1 MMFGV
6 IFKDLY
12 TENTGHWNVVN
23 LYLKR
28 RVSMLKFMCDVPGL
42 QRRIMGLCIIQI
54 ALILSNVLC
63 EDTVTI
69 TLLHLTMA
77 DCAATHTG
85 WKDHAL
91 AQTSSLP

>member
-1 MMFGV
+1 
-6 IFKDLY
+6 
-12 TENTGHWNVVN
+12 
-23 LYLKR
+23 
-28 RVSMLKFMCDVPGL
+28 
-42 QRRIMGLCIIQI
+42 MGLCIIQI

-85 WKDHAL
+85 WKDHDL